1 MAARSR
7 RVQPDN
13 LDPLVDTLSNVVG
26 ILVIVIALTQLQ
38 LGDALAR
45 VAGLELSRRVDA
57 EAREQERPER
67 EAALEDRW
75 AELSEAKEAPPEELT
90 RIATE
95 LLAML
100 ETLPEGR
107 DFESRTPAELAQ
119 ELADAREEQART
131 EAALEARSDRAERLN
146 LVPPHL
152 VARLPD
158 PQVERGFVSWIL
170 VRYGR
175 VFLVDREA
183 LYKEGSRAFERVIG
197 PAIQRGVR
205 KDEFESA
212 ALYLR
217 KRPVGTDGFRWQLRT
232 EPELRVE
239 LGWPTPDRGI
249 EPVLL
254 EGHPALERWLAARSP
269 ESDFIRFQVWED
281 SFEAYLVARQA
292 IETAGFRAG
301 WRARESDRELELR
314 LSFGPPPPRERAVEV
329 D

>member
-7 RVQPDN
+7 RTQPDN

-26 ILVIVIALTQLQ
+26 ILVIVIALTQIE

-45 VAGLELSRRVDA
+45 VAGLERSRAAQAVA
-57 EAREQERPER
+57 EEAERPAREEALESRW
-67 EAALEDRW
+67 AALAERKQAAPED
-75 AELSEAKEAPPEELT
+75 LT
-90 RIATE
+90 RIAAE
-95 LLAML
+95 LLAMI
-100 ETLPEGR
+100 ETLPEER
-107 DFESRTPAELAQ
+107 DVETRTPTELAR
-119 ELADAREEQART
+119 ELAEAREEQAQT
-131 EAALEARSDRAERLN
+131 EAALETRNDRAERLN

-170 VRYGR
+170 VRHGR

-197 PAIQRGVR
+197 PAIARGVR

-217 KRPVGTDGFRWQLRT
+217 KHAAGTDGFRWQLRT
-232 EPELRVE
+232 QPELRVE
-239 LGWPTPDRGI
+239 LGWPSPDRGI
-249 EPVLL
+249 EPFLL
-254 EGHPALERWLAARSP
+254 DGHPVLSEWLAARSP
-269 ESDFIRFQVWED
+269 KSDFIRFQVWED

-292 IETAGFRAG
+292 IEAAGFRAG
-301 WRARESDRELELR
+301 WRARESDQELELR
-314 LSFGPPPPRERAVEV
+314 LSFGPPPPREQAVEV